1 MATEQPEQC
10 SDEAL
15 IAGILKG
22 ESRCFTALHGRYSG
36 RIYSYALKRLGD
48 PFEAEDVTQ
57 DVFLQVHLCLA
68 SFRGSSSL
76 LTWMFGIAHHQVGR
90 RTRRRHRDALPL
102 YESQVRYLPSR
113 EVRVDKRLAVARLL
127 ARCNRLLLEQ
137 VTDSQQ
143 RVFKLRYTANESTAS
158 IARQLG
164 TTPNAVKLSLSRTR
178 RTLSLHVG
186 EELAA
191 ELS

>member
-1 MATEQPEQC
+1 MIE
-10 SDEAL
+10 
-15 IAGILKG
+15 GILAG
-22 ESRCFTALHGRYSG
+22 DPELFTALHERYSS
-36 RIYSYALKRLGD
+36 RILHYALKRLGD

-102 YESQVRYLPSR
+102 YASQVRTLPSR
-113 EVRVDKRLAVARLL
+113 EVRADQRLGVARVL
-127 ARCNRLLLEQ
+127 ASCNRVLQQET
-137 VTDSQQ
+137 TDSQQ
-143 RVFKLRYTANESTAS
+143 RVFKLRYAANESTSS
-158 IARQLG
+158 IARRLG

-178 RTLSLHVG
+178 RTLTHHLN
-186 EELAA
+186 EELRA
-191 ELS
+191 ELTC